1 MSFSAK
7 VRRYC
12 PNSSLSSQSPISD
25 CPAVRISVGRVRV
38 SNATSSQVPVVS
50 PLLVISANSV
60 AKDTSPNG
68 VGGPSSLKTSPNPTG
83 FTETLSDVGFLL
95 SGTHIPLD
103 SLNFGGEPPPGVP
116 GSMFDL
122 LASLDG
128 TTLCPNCSL
137 DITLPAPIP
146 ELPVWFMLCGGLAGL
161 IGLREFRRTA
171 NPRSD
176 AAIRRKPRVTG

>member
-1 MSFSAK
+1 VSFAT
-7 VRRYC
+7 
-12 PNSSLSSQSPISD
+12 LFADITSD
-25 CPAVRISVGRVRV
+25 DQTTGTWAE
-38 SNATSSQVPVVS
+38 
-50 PLLVISANSV
+50 V
-60 AKDTSPNG
+60 AFETRTRPT
-68 VGGPSSLKTSPNPTG
+68 LILTNPTD

-95 SGTHIPLD
+95 SDTHIPLD

-122 LASLDG
+122 LAKLDG
-128 TTLCPNCSL
+128 TNCSV

-161 IGLREFRRTA
+161 IGFREFRRKA

-176 AAIRRKPRVTG
+176 AAIRRKAALHRVMSGEDLLGRVL